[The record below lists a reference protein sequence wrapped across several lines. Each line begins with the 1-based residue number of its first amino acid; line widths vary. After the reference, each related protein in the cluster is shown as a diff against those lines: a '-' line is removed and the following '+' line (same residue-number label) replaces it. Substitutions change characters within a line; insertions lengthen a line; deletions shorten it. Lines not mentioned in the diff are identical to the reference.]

1 MTTSHSASSSAATD
15 QPPIPQAKNSPI
27 SHSLNFVVSN
37 LKTLVPN
44 QLSTDNYPIWRH
56 QILKLLRAN
65 DFEQFLALPNHSGD
79 SSDPSTASLIK
90 NWRITDQNLQAAI
103 CSTISPTVLPYII
116 HLDTTHDIWKV
127 LESQFQATSRSKVI
141 QLKNELH
148 HVSMKNLSMIQY
160 LTEIKKLVDQITS
173 AGSTID
179 SEDIILYI
187 LNGLTPAYQSFK
199 TYIQNSPSP
208 IQLENLYAMLI
219 NEEIHVNADVARLST
234 DTLQQAALYAS
245 RGCGRR
251 IRGRSVISVLLQ
263 VRPGR
268 SWIVRDDRYRLCRK
282 SVLIV

>member
-1 MTTSHSASSSAATD
+1 MTTSHSASSSAATN
-15 QPPIPQAKNSPI
+15 QIPASPVDISPI
-27 SHSLNFVVSN
+27 SPSLKFVVSN
-37 LKTLVPN
+37 LKTIVPN

-65 DFEQFLALPNHSGD
+65 DFEHFLAPPPPSRE
-79 SSDPSTASLIK
+79 SSDQLTALK

-116 HLDTTHDIWKV
+116 HLNTTHKIWQI

-148 HVSMKNLSMIQY
+148 HVSMKNSSMIQY
-160 LTEIKKLVDQITS
+160 LTEIKKLVDQIAS

-199 TYIQNSPSP
+199 TYIRNSPSP
-208 IQLENLYAMLI
+208 IRLENLYAMLI
-219 NEEIHVNADVARLST
+219 SEEIHVNADAARQSSET
-234 DTLQQAALYAS
+234 VQQAALYAS
-245 RGCGRR
+245 RG
-251 IRGRSVISVLLQ
+251 RG
-263 VRPGR
+263 
-268 SWIVRDDRYRLCRK
+268 
-282 SVLIV
+282 